1 MKQEKLLKIVKNLY
15 RFLIFFDSLV
25 DTLQQKK
32 KYKVLRLEERPSGK
46 IKKIRLGTLD
56 SENDAR
62 KVVFEL
68 LDETPG
74 ERLIDYRKLKW
85 YLVRKSSPQK
95 RIMMWFCQV
104 RRCTKP
110 KSYHKSSSINTPRK
124 YSRRIL

>member
-1 MKQEKLLKIVKNLY
+1 MNRVYFVVEEVLK
-15 RFLIFFDSLV
+15 SSG
-25 DTLQQKK
+25 KK

-85 YLVRKSSPQK
+85 YLVKKSSPQK
-95 RIMMWFCQV
+95 WIMMWFC
-104 RRCTKP
+104 
-110 KSYHKSSSINTPRK
+110 
-124 YSRRIL
+124 

>member
-1 MKQEKLLKIVKNLY
+1 MNRVYFVVEETLKSNG
-15 RFLIFFDSLV
+15 
-25 DTLQQKK
+25 KK

-95 RIMMWFCQV
+95 RIMMWFC
-104 RRCTKP
+104 
-110 KSYHKSSSINTPRK
+110 
-124 YSRRIL
+124 

>member
-1 MKQEKLLKIVKNLY
+1 MNRVYFVVEEVLK
-15 RFLIFFDSLV
+15 SSG
-25 DTLQQKK
+25 KK

-68 LDETPG
+68 LDETLG

-95 RIMMWFCQV
+95 KIMMWFC
-104 RRCTKP
+104 
-110 KSYHKSSSINTPRK
+110 
-124 YSRRIL
+124 

>member
-1 MKQEKLLKIVKNLY
+1 MNRVYFVVEEVLKSNE
-15 RFLIFFDSLV
+15 
-25 DTLQQKK
+25 KK
-32 KYKVLRLEERPSGK
+32 KYKMLRLEEQPSGK
-46 IKKIRLGTLD
+46 IKRIKLGTLD

-95 RIMMWFCQV
+95 RIMMWFC
-104 RRCTKP
+104 
-110 KSYHKSSSINTPRK
+110 
-124 YSRRIL
+124 

>member
-1 MKQEKLLKIVKNLY
+1 MNRVYFAAEEALKSNG
-15 RFLIFFDSLV
+15 
-25 DTLQQKK
+25 KK

-95 RIMMWFCQV
+95 RIMMWFC
-104 RRCTKP
+104 
-110 KSYHKSSSINTPRK
+110 
-124 YSRRIL
+124 

>member
-1 MKQEKLLKIVKNLY
+1 MNRVYFVVEEVLKSNG
-15 RFLIFFDSLV
+15 
-25 DTLQQKK
+25 KK

-68 LDETPG
+68 LDETTG

-95 RIMMWFCQV
+95 RIMMWF
-104 RRCTKP
+104 
-110 KSYHKSSSINTPRK
+110 
-124 YSRRIL
+124 

>member
-1 MKQEKLLKIVKNLY
+1 MNKVYFVVEEVLK
-15 RFLIFFDSLV
+15 SSG
-25 DTLQQKK
+25 KK
-32 KYKVLRLEERPSGK
+32 KYKVIRLEERPSGK

-85 YLVRKSSPQK
+85 YLVRKSNSQK
-95 RIMMWFCQV
+95 RIMMWFC
-104 RRCTKP
+104 
-110 KSYHKSSSINTPRK
+110 
-124 YSRRIL
+124 

>member
-1 MKQEKLLKIVKNLY
+1 MNRAYFVVEEILKSNG
-15 RFLIFFDSLV
+15 
-25 DTLQQKK
+25 KK

-68 LDETPG
+68 LDGYSE

-85 YLVRKSSPQK
+85 YLVRESSPQK
-95 RIMMWFCQV
+95 RIMMWLC
-104 RRCTKP
+104 
-110 KSYHKSSSINTPRK
+110 
-124 YSRRIL
+124 

>member
-1 MKQEKLLKIVKNLY
+1 MNRVYFVVEEILKSNG
-15 RFLIFFDSLV
+15 
-25 DTLQQKK
+25 KK

-85 YLVRKSSPQK
+85 YLVRESSPQK
-95 RIMMWFCQV
+95 RIMMRF
-104 RRCTKP
+104 
-110 KSYHKSSSINTPRK
+110 
-124 YSRRIL
+124 

>member
-1 MKQEKLLKIVKNLY
+1 MNRVYFVVEEILK
-15 RFLIFFDSLV
+15 SSG
-25 DTLQQKK
+25 KK
-32 KYKVLRLEERPSGK
+32 KYKVIRLEERPSGR

-68 LDETPG
+68 LDEYSG

-95 RIMMWFCQV
+95 RIMMWFC
-104 RRCTKP
+104 
-110 KSYHKSSSINTPRK
+110 
-124 YSRRIL
+124 

>member
-1 MKQEKLLKIVKNLY
+1 MNRVCFVVEEVLKPN
-15 RFLIFFDSLV
+15 R
-25 DTLQQKK
+25 KK

-68 LDETPG
+68 LDEYPG

-95 RIMMWFCQV
+95 RIMMWFC
-104 RRCTKP
+104 
-110 KSYHKSSSINTPRK
+110 
-124 YSRRIL
+124 

>member
-1 MKQEKLLKIVKNLY
+1 MNRVYFVVEEILK
-15 RFLIFFDSLV
+15 SSG
-25 DTLQQKK
+25 KK

-46 IKKIRLGTLD
+46 IKRIKLRTLD

-62 KVVFEL
+62 AAAFEL

-95 RIMMWFCQV
+95 RIMMWFC
-104 RRCTKP
+104 
-110 KSYHKSSSINTPRK
+110 
-124 YSRRIL
+124 

>member
-1 MKQEKLLKIVKNLY
+1 MNRVYFVVEEVLK
-15 RFLIFFDSLV
+15 SSG
-25 DTLQQKK
+25 KK
-32 KYKVLRLEERPSGK
+32 KYKVIRLEERPSGR

-68 LDETPG
+68 LDEYSG

-95 RIMMWFCQV
+95 RIMMWFC
-104 RRCTKP
+104 
-110 KSYHKSSSINTPRK
+110 
-124 YSRRIL
+124 

>member
-1 MKQEKLLKIVKNLY
+1 MNRVYFAVEEILRSNG
-15 RFLIFFDSLV
+15 
-25 DTLQQKK
+25 KK
-32 KYKVLRLEERPSGK
+32 KYKALRLEERPSGR

-95 RIMMWFCQV
+95 RIMMWFC
-104 RRCTKP
+104 
-110 KSYHKSSSINTPRK
+110 
-124 YSRRIL
+124 